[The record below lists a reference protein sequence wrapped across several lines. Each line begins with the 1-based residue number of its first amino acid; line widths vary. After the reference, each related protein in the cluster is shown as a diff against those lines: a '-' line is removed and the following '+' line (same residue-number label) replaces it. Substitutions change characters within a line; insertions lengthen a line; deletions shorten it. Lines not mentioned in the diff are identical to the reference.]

1 MICRHEIFEKLIIDE
16 NFENK
21 KKMKKLI
28 IKFKIK
34 RVIIFD
40 YHFQIN
46 EMIERNHKF
55 IINALIKMTN
65 EKITN

>member
-1 MICRHEIFEKLIIDE
+1 MICRHKIFEKLIIDE

-21 KKMKKLI
+21 KKIKKLI

-34 RVIIFD
+34 RVIVFD
-40 YHFQIN
+40 YHSQIN
-46 EMIERNHKF
+46 EMIERDHKF
-55 IINALIKMTN
+55 IINALIKITN